1 MQHRNP
7 LLELIAQGEHQEQDF
22 KYKIQDPEKLARS
35 VSAFANTDGG
45 RLLIGV
51 RDDGHISGV
60 RSEEEIYQMEQAAR
74 QWCRPAS
81 EVDFETFS
89 AEGRTVVIAT
99 IPRARRRPV
108 CALDEDG
115 KKRAY
120 VRVKDENIMA
130 SPLHMEIWKQEKA
143 STVIMTYSDD
153 HARLFSVVAGHPGET
168 LNRLVRLSGLS
179 RYRVVRM
186 LAGFVRYRLVEMR
199 YEDGKWT
206 FWPSAARPDEG

>member
-7 LLELIAQGEHQEQDF
+7 LLELISQGEHQEQDF

-60 RSEEEIYQMEQAAR
+60 RSEEEIFQMEQAAR

-81 EVDFETFS
+81 DVDFETFS
-89 AEGRTVVIAT
+89 VEGRTVVIAA
-99 IPRARRRPV
+99 IPRARQRPV
-108 CALDEDG
+108 CALEEG
-115 KKRAY
+115 GRKRAY
-120 VRVKDENIMA
+120 VRVKDENIVA

-153 HARLFSVVAGHPGET
+153 YARLFRVVAEHPGET
-168 LNRLVRLSGLS
+168 INRLVRLSGLS

-186 LAGFVRYRLVEMR
+186 LAGLVRYRLVEMR

-206 FWPSAARPDEG
+206 LRPSAERSEEG